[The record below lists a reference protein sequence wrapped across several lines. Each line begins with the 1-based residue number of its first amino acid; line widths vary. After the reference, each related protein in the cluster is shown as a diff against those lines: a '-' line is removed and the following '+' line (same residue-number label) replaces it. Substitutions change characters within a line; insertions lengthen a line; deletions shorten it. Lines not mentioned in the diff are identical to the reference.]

1 MNVWQQRTHEVVMKW
16 DDPAIEVE
24 HRKWALSLAH
34 ERNRRMV
41 LNGLEPDLEPDEA
54 TLSRAKAYLEFL
66 FPEER

>member
-1 MNVWQQRTHEVVMKW
+1 MKW

-24 HRKWALSLAH
+24 HRKWALSLAQ
-34 ERNRRMV
+34 ERVRLV
-41 LNGLEPDLEPDEA
+41 GSEPGDEA